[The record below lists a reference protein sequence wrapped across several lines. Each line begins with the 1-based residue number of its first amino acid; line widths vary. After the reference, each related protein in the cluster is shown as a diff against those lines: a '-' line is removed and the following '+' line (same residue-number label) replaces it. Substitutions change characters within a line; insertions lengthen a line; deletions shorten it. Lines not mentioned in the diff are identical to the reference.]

1 MPTDLLRPCHPTRLA
16 RAGHGTCAAL
26 LSFWLAACGTAPTA
40 TAYEGATPMVA
51 ADVSP
56 APPPPAVTPVPVQPS
71 PADPPVVLDART
83 PPVPDVLTALLTYAE
98 RLRALSSTELA
109 AEIVVQGDPGNV
121 PLRQMQLALAL
132 AQTHAPVDTA
142 RALGLAQRVVAH
154 PGPESVPLKPLAR
167 LLANRL
173 ANQRRLEDAAERQ
186 AQQLR
191 DAQRRIE
198 QLSDRL
204 EAMRA
209 IERSLTT
216 RPPVTSPNGGT
227 RPTPP

>member
-1 MPTDLLRPCHPTRLA
+1 MSTDHSRPRPDRRLA
-16 RAGHGTCAAL
+16 RAGHGACAAL

-40 TAYEGATPMVA
+40 TADESTTPAVA
-51 ADVSP
+51 PVP
-56 APPPPAVTPVPVQPS
+56 PVPPPAVTPVHPPPV
-71 PADPPVVLDART
+71 DPPQVLDART

-98 RLRALSSTELA
+98 RLRALGATELA
-109 AEIVVQGDPGNV
+109 AEIVVQGDPGNA

-132 AQTHAPVDTA
+132 AQTQAPADTA

-154 PGPESVPLKPLAR
+154 PGTDSVPLKPLAR
-167 LLANRL
+167 LLVNRL
-173 ANQRRLEDAAERQ
+173 MVQRRLEDTADRQ

-216 RPPVTSPNGGT
+216 RPPVNPPNGGA
-227 RPTPP
+227 RPSPP

>member
-1 MPTDLLRPCHPTRLA
+1 MPTDLFRPHHTQRLA
-16 RAGHGTCAAL
+16 RAGHCGCAAL
-26 LSFWLAACGTAPTA
+26 LSFWLAACGTVPTA
-40 TAYEGATPMVA
+40 TANEGATPAAATAPVA
-51 ADVSP
+51 TP
-56 APPPPAVTPVPVQPS
+56 ALPPLAVIPVQTQ
-71 PADPPVVLDART
+71 PADPPVVLDAQT

-98 RLRALSSTELA
+98 RLRALNTAELA
-109 AEIVVQGDPGNV
+109 AEIVVQGDPGNA

-132 AQTHAPVDTA
+132 AQTHAPADTA

-154 PGPESVPLKPLAR
+154 PAPESVPLKPLAR

-173 ANQRRLEDAAERQ
+173 TDQRRLEEAVERQ

-191 DAQRRIE
+191 EAQRRID
-198 QLSDRL
+198 QLNERL

-216 RPPVTSPNGGT
+216 RPPA
-227 RPTPP
+227 TPPAGGARPAP